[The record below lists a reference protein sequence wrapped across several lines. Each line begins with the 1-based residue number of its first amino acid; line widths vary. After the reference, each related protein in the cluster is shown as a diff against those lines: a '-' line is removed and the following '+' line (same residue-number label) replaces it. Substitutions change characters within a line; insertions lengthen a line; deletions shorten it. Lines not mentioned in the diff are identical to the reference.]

1 MDIFSKR
8 RQFLSNQLES
18 NSVAVLFGS
27 EETLRNGDVNFPFRQ
42 NSNFSYLTNFPE
54 SESIA
59 VLDKEKFIIFCKE
72 KNKLKEL
79 WDGEIIGPENAKLYG
94 ATQGIPINDYQKVLP
109 SLVKDRDN
117 IYCFESFIPKLKKL
131 LPDLEANIKPL
142 DYEVSKMRTIKSVD
156 ELKIIEEACRISSL
170 AHVRAMKS
178 VKPGMYEYQLEA
190 EYVHEFMS
198 HGARACAYP
207 SIVGGG
213 KNACVLHYNENKNI
227 LNDGDLVLVDAGC
240 EFNNYAS
247 DITRTFPVNGKFTK
261 EQRDI
266 YEIVLEASKKSI
278 ETVVSGSNPLKAH
291 GTSVEIISQGL
302 LDLGLLD
309 GELNEIVESNRY
321 FDFYM
326 HRVGH
331 YIGLDVHDVGGKD
344 MNGDW
349 LDYAPGMI
357 TTIEPGIYINENL
370 DVPDEYKNI
379 GIRIE
384 DNVVVTETG
393 FKVLTDLVPKEINDI
408 ESLMNS

>member
-72 KNKLKEL
+72 KNKLKEQ

-94 ATQGIPINDYQKVLP
+94 ATQGIPINDYEKVLP

-266 YEIVLEASKKSI
+266 YEIVLEASTKSI

-331 YIGLDVHDVGGKD
+331 YMGLDVHDVGGKD

>member
-72 KNKLKEL
+72 KNKLKEQ

-94 ATQGIPINDYQKVLP
+94 ATQGMPINDYEKVLP

-131 LPDLEANIKPL
+131 LPDLEAFIKPL
-142 DYEVSKMRTIKSVD
+142 DYEVSKMRTTKSAE

-266 YEIVLEASKKSI
+266 YEIVLEASTKSI

>member
-8 RQFLSNQLES
+8 RHFLSNQLES
-18 NSVAVLFGS
+18 NSVAILFGS

-59 VLDKEKFIIFCKE
+59 VLDNENFIIFCKE
-72 KNKLKEL
+72 KNKLKEQ
-79 WDGEIIGPENAKLYG
+79 WDGEILGPENTKLYG
-94 ATQGIPINDYQKVLP
+94 ATQGIPINDYEKLLP
-109 SLVKDRDN
+109 GLVKDRDN

-131 LPDLEANIKPL
+131 LPDLETIIKPL
-142 DYEVSKMRTIKSVD
+142 DYEVSKMRTIKSAD

-170 AHVRAMKS
+170 AHIRAMKS

-213 KNACVLHYNENKNI
+213 KNACVLHYNENKNV

-247 DITRTFPVNGKFTK
+247 DITRTFPVNGKFSK
-261 EQRDI
+261 EQREI

-278 ETVVSGSNPLKAH
+278 ETVISGSNPLKAH
-291 GTSVEIISQGL
+291 ETSVEIISQGL

-309 GELNEIVESNRY
+309 GDLNEIIESNRY

-331 YIGLDVHDVGGKD
+331 YMGLDVHDVGGKD
-344 MNGDW
+344 MNGEW
-349 LDYAPGMI
+349 LNYAPGMI

-370 DVPDEYKNI
+370 DVPEKYKNI

-393 FKVLTDLVPKEINDI
+393 FKVLTDLVPKEVNDI

>member
-1 MDIFSKR
+1 MYKR
-8 RQFLSNQLES
+8 Q
-18 NSVAVLFGS
+18 
-27 EETLRNGDVNFPFRQ
+27 
-42 NSNFSYLTNFPE
+42 
-54 SESIA
+54 
-59 VLDKEKFIIFCKE
+59 
-72 KNKLKEL
+72 
-79 WDGEIIGPENAKLYG
+79 
-94 ATQGIPINDYQKVLP
+94 
-109 SLVKDRDN
+109 
-117 IYCFESFIPKLKKL
+117 
-131 LPDLEANIKPL
+131 
-142 DYEVSKMRTIKSVD
+142 
-156 ELKIIEEACRISSL
+156 
-170 AHVRAMKS
+170 
-178 VKPGMYEYQLEA
+178 
-190 EYVHEFMS
+190 
-198 HGARACAYP
+198 
-207 SIVGGG
+207 
-213 KNACVLHYNENKNI
+213 
-227 LNDGDLVLVDAGC
+227 
-240 EFNNYAS
+240 

-266 YEIVLEASKKSI
+266 YEIVLEASTKSI

-291 GTSVEIISQGL
+291 ETSVEIISQGL

>member
-72 KNKLKEL
+72 KNKLKEQ

-94 ATQGIPINDYQKVLP
+94 ATQGIPINDYEKVLP

>member
-8 RQFLSNQLES
+8 RHFLSNQLET

-59 VLDKEKFIIFCKE
+59 VLDNENFIIFCKE
-72 KNKLKEL
+72 KNKLKEQ
-79 WDGEIIGPENAKLYG
+79 WDGEILGPENAKLYG
-94 ATQGIPINDYQKVLP
+94 ATQGIPIDEYEKVLP
-109 SLVKDRDN
+109 SLVRDRDN

-131 LPDLEANIKPL
+131 LPSCEAIIKPL
-142 DYEVSKMRTIKSVD
+142 DFEVSKMRAIKSQE
-156 ELKIIEEACRISSL
+156 ELQIIEEACRISSL
-170 AHVRAMKS
+170 AHMRAMKS

-198 HGARACAYP
+198 QGARACAYP

-213 KNACVLHYNENKNI
+213 KNACVLHYNENKDI

-240 EFNNYAS
+240 EFKNYAS

-278 ETVVSGSNPLKAH
+278 ETVISGSNPLKAH
-291 GTSVEIISQGL
+291 ETSIEIISQGL

-309 GELNEIVESNRY
+309 GELNEIIESNRY

-331 YIGLDVHDVGGKD
+331 YMGLDVHDVGGKD
-344 MNGDW
+344 INGNW

-370 DVPDEYKNI
+370 NVPDAYKNI

-393 FKVLTDLVPKEINDI
+393 FKVLTDLVPKEVNDI

>member
-72 KNKLKEL
+72 KNKLKEQ

-94 ATQGIPINDYQKVLP
+94 ATQGMPINDYEKVLP

-266 YEIVLEASKKSI
+266 YEIVLEASTKSI

>member
-1 MDIFSKR
+1 MYKR
-8 RQFLSNQLES
+8 QEQ
-18 NSVAVLFGS
+18 
-27 EETLRNGDVNFPFRQ
+27 
-42 NSNFSYLTNFPE
+42 
-54 SESIA
+54 
-59 VLDKEKFIIFCKE
+59 
-72 KNKLKEL
+72 
-79 WDGEIIGPENAKLYG
+79 WDGEILGPENTKLYG
-94 ATQGIPINDYQKVLP
+94 ATQGIPINDYEKVLP
-109 SLVKDRDN
+109 GLVKDRDN

-131 LPDLEANIKPL
+131 LPDLETIIKPL
-142 DYEVSKMRTIKSVD
+142 DYEVSKMRTIKSAD

-170 AHVRAMKS
+170 AHIRAMKS

-213 KNACVLHYNENKNI
+213 KNACVLHYNENKNV

-247 DITRTFPVNGKFTK
+247 DITRTFPVNGKFSK
-261 EQRDI
+261 EQREI

-278 ETVVSGSNPLKAH
+278 ETVISGSNPLKAH
-291 GTSVEIISQGL
+291 ETSVEIISQGL

-309 GELNEIVESNRY
+309 GDLNEIIESNRY

-331 YIGLDVHDVGGKD
+331 YMGLDVHDVGGKD
-344 MNGDW
+344 MNGEW
-349 LDYAPGMI
+349 LNYAPGMI

-370 DVPDEYKNI
+370 DVPEKYKNI

-393 FKVLTDLVPKEINDI
+393 FKVLTDLVPKEVNDI

>member
-8 RQFLSNQLES
+8 RHFLSNQLES
-18 NSVAVLFGS
+18 NSVAILFGS

-59 VLDKEKFIIFCKE
+59 VLDNENFIIFCKE
-72 KNKLKEL
+72 KNKLKEQ
-79 WDGEIIGPENAKLYG
+79 WDGEILGPENTKLYG
-94 ATQGIPINDYQKVLP
+94 ATQGIPINDYEKVLP
-109 SLVKDRDN
+109 GLVKDRDN

-131 LPDLEANIKPL
+131 LPDLETIIKPL
-142 DYEVSKMRTIKSVD
+142 DYEVSKMRTIKSTD

-170 AHVRAMKS
+170 AHIRAMKS

-213 KNACVLHYNENKNI
+213 KNACVLHYNENKNV

-247 DITRTFPVNGKFTK
+247 DITRTFPVNGKFNK
-261 EQRDI
+261 EQREI

-278 ETVVSGSNPLKAH
+278 ETVISGSNPLKAH
-291 GTSVEIISQGL
+291 ETSVEIISQGL

-309 GELNEIVESNRY
+309 GDLNEIIESNRY

-331 YIGLDVHDVGGKD
+331 YMGLDVHDVGGKD
-344 MNGDW
+344 MNGEW
-349 LDYAPGMI
+349 LNYAPGMI

-370 DVPDEYKNI
+370 DVPEKYKNI

-393 FKVLTDLVPKEINDI
+393 FKVLTDLVPKEVNDI

>member
-131 LPDLEANIKPL
+131 LPDHRAIIKPL
-142 DYEVSKMRTIKSVD
+142 DYEVSKMRTTKSAE

-170 AHVRAMKS
+170 AHMRAMKS

-266 YEIVLEASKKSI
+266 YEIVLEASTKSI

-344 MNGDW
+344 MNGEW

>member
-72 KNKLKEL
+72 KNKLKEQ

-94 ATQGIPINDYQKVLP
+94 ATQGIPINDYEKVLP

-131 LPDLEANIKPL
+131 LPDLEAFIKPL
-142 DYEVSKMRTIKSVD
+142 DYEVSKMRTTKSAE

-266 YEIVLEASKKSI
+266 YEIVLEASTKSI

-331 YIGLDVHDVGGKD
+331 YMGLDVHDVGGKD

>member
-8 RQFLSNQLES
+8 RHFLSNQLES
-18 NSVAVLFGS
+18 NSVAILFGS

-59 VLDKEKFIIFCKE
+59 VLDNENFIIFCKE
-72 KNKLKEL
+72 KNKLKEQ
-79 WDGEIIGPENAKLYG
+79 WDGEILGPENTKLYG
-94 ATQGIPINDYQKVLP
+94 ATQGIPINDYEKVLP
-109 SLVKDRDN
+109 GLVKDRDN

-131 LPDLEANIKPL
+131 LPDLETIIKPL
-142 DYEVSKMRTIKSVD
+142 DYEVSKMRTIKSAD

-170 AHVRAMKS
+170 AHIRAMKS

-213 KNACVLHYNENKNI
+213 KNACVLHYNENKNV

-247 DITRTFPVNGKFTK
+247 DITRTFPVNGKFSK
-261 EQRDI
+261 EQREI

-278 ETVVSGSNPLKAH
+278 ETVISGSNPLKAH
-291 GTSVEIISQGL
+291 ETSVKIISQGL

-309 GELNEIVESNRY
+309 GDLNEIIESNRY

-331 YIGLDVHDVGGKD
+331 YMGLDVHDVGGKD
-344 MNGDW
+344 MNGEW
-349 LDYAPGMI
+349 LNYAPGMI

-370 DVPDEYKNI
+370 DVPEKYKNI

-393 FKVLTDLVPKEINDI
+393 FKVLTDLVPKEVNDI

>member
-59 VLDKEKFIIFCKE
+59 VLDREKFIIFCKE
-72 KNKLKEL
+72 KNKLKEQ

-94 ATQGIPINDYQKVLP
+94 ATQGIPINDYEKVLP
-109 SLVKDRDN
+109 SLIKDRDN

-131 LPDLEANIKPL
+131 LPDHDAFIKPL
-142 DYEVSKMRTIKSVD
+142 DYEVSKMRTTKSAE

-266 YEIVLEASKKSI
+266 YEIVLEASTKSI

-291 GTSVEIISQGL
+291 
-302 LDLGLLD
+302 
-309 GELNEIVESNRY
+309 
-321 FDFYM
+321 
-326 HRVGH
+326 
-331 YIGLDVHDVGGKD
+331 
-344 MNGDW
+344 
-349 LDYAPGMI
+349 
-357 TTIEPGIYINENL
+357 
-370 DVPDEYKNI
+370 
-379 GIRIE
+379 
-384 DNVVVTETG
+384 ET
-393 FKVLTDLVPKEINDI
+393 L
-408 ESLMNS
+408 SLIHI

>member
-1 MDIFSKR
+1 MDIFNKR

-72 KNKLKEL
+72 KNKLKEQ

-94 ATQGIPINDYQKVLP
+94 ATQGMPINDYEKVLP

-131 LPDLEANIKPL
+131 LPDLEAFIKPL
-142 DYEVSKMRTIKSVD
+142 DYEVSKMRTTKSAE

-266 YEIVLEASKKSI
+266 YEIVLEASTKSI

-331 YIGLDVHDVGGKD
+331 YMGLDVHDVGGKD

>member
-8 RQFLSNQLES
+8 RHFLSNQLET

-59 VLDKEKFIIFCKE
+59 VLDNENFIIFCKE
-72 KNKLKEL
+72 KNKLKEQ
-79 WDGEIIGPENAKLYG
+79 WDGEILGPENAKLYG
-94 ATQGIPINDYQKVLP
+94 ATQGIPIDEYEKVLP
-109 SLVKDRDN
+109 SLVRDRDN

-131 LPDLEANIKPL
+131 LPSCEAIIKPL
-142 DYEVSKMRTIKSVD
+142 DFEVSKMRAIKSQE
-156 ELKIIEEACRISSL
+156 ELQIIEEACRISSL
-170 AHVRAMKS
+170 AHMRAMKS

-198 HGARACAYP
+198 QGARACAYP

-213 KNACVLHYNENKNI
+213 KNACVLHYNENKDI

-240 EFNNYAS
+240 EFKNYAS

-278 ETVVSGSNPLKAH
+278 ETVISGSNPLKAH
-291 GTSVEIISQGL
+291 ETSIEIISQGL

-309 GELNEIVESNRY
+309 GELNEIIESNRY

-331 YIGLDVHDVGGKD
+331 YMGLDVHDVGGKD
-344 MNGDW
+344 INGNW

-370 DVPDEYKNI
+370 NVPDEYKNI

-393 FKVLTDLVPKEINDI
+393 FKVLTDLVPKEVNDI

>member
-8 RQFLSNQLES
+8 RHFLSNQLES
-18 NSVAVLFGS
+18 NSVAILFGS

-59 VLDKEKFIIFCKE
+59 VLDNENFIIFCKE
-72 KNKLKEL
+72 KNKLKEQ
-79 WDGEIIGPENAKLYG
+79 WDGEILGPENTKLYG
-94 ATQGIPINDYQKVLP
+94 ATQGIPINDYEKVLP
-109 SLVKDRDN
+109 GLVKDRDN

-131 LPDLEANIKPL
+131 LPDLETIIKPL
-142 DYEVSKMRTIKSVD
+142 DYEVSKMRTIKSTD

-170 AHVRAMKS
+170 AHIRAMKS

-213 KNACVLHYNENKNI
+213 KNACVLHYNENKNV

-247 DITRTFPVNGKFTK
+247 DITRTFPVNGKFSK
-261 EQRDI
+261 EQREI

-278 ETVVSGSNPLKAH
+278 ETVISGSNPLKAH
-291 GTSVEIISQGL
+291 ETSVEIISQGL

-309 GELNEIVESNRY
+309 GDLNEIIESNRY

-331 YIGLDVHDVGGKD
+331 YMGLDVHDVGGKD
-344 MNGDW
+344 MNGEW
-349 LDYAPGMI
+349 LNYAPGMI

-370 DVPDEYKNI
+370 DVPEKYKNI

-393 FKVLTDLVPKEINDI
+393 FKVLTDLVPKEVNDI

>member
-72 KNKLKEL
+72 KNKLKEQ

-94 ATQGIPINDYQKVLP
+94 ATQGMPINDYEKVLP

-131 LPDLEANIKPL
+131 LPDLEAFIKPL
-142 DYEVSKMRTIKSVD
+142 DYEVSKMRTTKSAE

-266 YEIVLEASKKSI
+266 YEIVLEASTKSI

-331 YIGLDVHDVGGKD
+331 YMGLDVHDVGGKD